1 MKHIGYHTANDADT
15 TPHGCIAP
23 LIEVKTETS
32 VRTQAQMAQG
42 RAINRLSNTRVSIF
56 YTALQELYSSLPTY
70 DMKMLFRYSP
80 FNQKY
85 SNRYYY

>member
-32 VRTQAQMAQG
+32 VRT
-42 RAINRLSNTRVSIF
+42 
-56 YTALQELYSSLPTY
+56 
-70 DMKMLFRYSP
+70 
-80 FNQKY
+80 
-85 SNRYYY
+85 